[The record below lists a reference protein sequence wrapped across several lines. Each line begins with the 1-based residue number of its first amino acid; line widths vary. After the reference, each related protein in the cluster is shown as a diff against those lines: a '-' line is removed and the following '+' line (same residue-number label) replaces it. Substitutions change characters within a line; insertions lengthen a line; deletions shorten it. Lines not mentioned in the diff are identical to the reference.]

1 MILSILSP
9 VQNLTFED
17 IHAVRTY
24 EKAWVL
30 WVTAS
35 QNCPKS
41 DGFINIV
48 DCMLLFALHP
58 PPYVKASCKLHKFC
72 KFFLYEYISVMMDGS
87 SLQPCAEIQ
96 NKKGKKKN
104 LLFASCLMQ
113 WYGVKLNSWTES
125 KRQAK
130 GKHNV
135 HKIIDYQIKTGSD

>member
-1 MILSILSP
+1 MRIILSVLSP

-35 QNCPKS
+35 QNCPRS

-72 KFFLYEYISVMMDGS
+72 KFFYMNTFLSWWMDH
-87 SLQPCAEIQ
+87 LCNPVRKYKI
-96 NKKGKKKN
+96 KKGKKRIYYLPLAWCSDMVLNWTAEQN
-104 LLFASCLMQ
+104 LRDRRR
-113 WYGVKLNSWTES
+113 ES
-125 KRQAK
+125 IMYTR
-130 GKHNV
+130 
-135 HKIIDYQIKTGSD
+135 